1 MDESQLLALKPE
13 LDRFLDR
20 FAPLFG
26 RDENRT
32 HARRFVQGLLHGG
45 ERRNTENIA
54 QALDG
59 GPVRSLQAFITTGA
73 WPDGPILQEMRR
85 GVLEVLADDDAVWN
99 SDETG
104 FPKKGTRSVGV
115 KRQYSGTL
123 GRTDNCQVAVFA
135 NYSSARGHTFM
146 DRRLFLPEEWAADGD
161 RREAA
166 GVPPGVI
173 FRTKPQLAL
182 EMVADA
188 VARGV
193 PFRWVGGDGVYGDSP
208 GFVQGVRL
216 LGKWYVLDSSA
227 DARVWTTEPRVIPP
241 EERPKPKR
249 GRPCTQPLVVGE
261 ARRVDEVVAALPAS
275 SWRRLTVA
283 EGSQGPRV
291 YEYAEVWVWFSE
303 EGLPGPRERLLV
315 RRSLGQEPELKYH
328 RSNAPEEVRLLKLAQ
343 VRATRWTIEEDIKSG
358 KGQCGL
364 DEYETRGWSG
374 WHHHTALSML
384 ALAFLVL
391 QRRRLGEKRAGD
403 DRARGA
409 GPAGPPA
416 GGARLGRGRDPRVVG
431 LAAGAESACRSQPS
445 QAPSGCVATTAS
457 TLAKA
462 RPCGCNTR
470 ALTR

>member
-1 MDESQLLALKPE
+1 MDEPQLLALKPE
-13 LDRFLDR
+13 LDHFLDR

-26 RDENRT
+26 RGENQA

-45 ERRNTENIA
+45 ERRNAENIA
-54 QALDG
+54 QAMSG
-59 GPVRSLQAFITTGA
+59 GPVRSLQAFLTTGA
-73 WPDGPILQEMRR
+73 WSDPEVLKAMRR
-85 GVLEVLADDDAVWN
+85 SVLGALSDEDAVWN

-104 FPKKGTRSVGV
+104 FPKKGSKSVGV

-135 NYSSARGHTFM
+135 NYCSVKGHTFV
-146 DRRLFLPEEWAADGD
+146 DRRLFLPEEWAEDRD
-161 RREAA
+161 RRERA

-182 EMVADA
+182 EMVAA
-188 VARGV
+188 AAAEGV

-208 GFVQGVRL
+208 TFVQGVRL

-227 DARVWTTEPRVIPP
+227 DARVWTTEPRVIPA
-241 EERPKPKR
+241 EERPRPKR

-261 ARRVDEVVAALPAS
+261 PKRVDEVVAALPATA
-275 SWRRLTVA
+275 WRRLTVA

-291 YEYAEVWVWFSE
+291 YEYAEVGAWFSE

-328 RSNAPEEVRLLKLAQ
+328 RSNAPAGVALLKLAQ

-391 QRRRLGEKRAGD
+391 QRSRLGGKRAGD

-409 GPAGPPA
+409 CPAGPPA
-416 GGARLGRGRDPRVVG
+416 GGARLGRGRDPQVVG
-431 LAAGAESACRSQPS
+431 LASGEESPSGGQPS
-445 QAPSGCVATTAS
+445 QAAPRR
-457 TLAKA
+457 AKA
-462 RPCGCNTR
+462 TS
-470 ALTR
+470 AK